1 MGASGDSLPLIKT
14 YSVTNVPSI
23 TISDFVDSAYIE
35 YIIKVHLRSNSDDR
49 IFFLRSDS
57 DGGASPDDASGAY
70 AFITR
75 GFDNTSTALTYSSTT
90 SAIGVAMGLT
100 DNDIGNKV
108 GNVTGEG
115 LHGTIVV
122 EHVGGGSFDPI
133 FRWDM
138 TYVTSNSNLAR
149 VYGGGRRKATA
160 AINALQIYAEG
171 APTILVS
178 GEVRVYGVRNE
189 N

>member
-14 YSVTNVPSI
+14 YTVTDVPSI

-35 YIIKVHLRSNSDDR
+35 YIIKLHLRSNSDDR

-57 DGGASPDDASGAY
+57 DGGASPDDAAGAY
-70 AFITR
+70 SFITR
-75 GFDNTSTALTYSSTT
+75 GFDSASNTLTYSSTT
-90 SAIGVAMGLT
+90 SAIGVALALT
-100 DNDIGNKV
+100 DDAIGNKV

-115 LHGTIVV
+115 IHGTIVL
-122 EHVGGGSFDPI
+122 EHIGGGSFDPI

-149 VYGGGRRKATA
+149 VYGGGRRKATT
-160 AINALQIYAEG
+160 AINALQLFAEG